1 MPFIKDKNIGKT
13 LIYSKQNSNLKSCLE
28 VKLEINQFKVDINIY
43 KISLN
48 QKDLKKCKKK
58 ICLNRRDQYNRFYI
72 FIG

>member
-48 QKDLKKCKKK
+48 QKDLKKT
-58 ICLNRRDQYNRFYI
+58 
-72 FIG
+72 